1 MKNLSFIE
9 INSENVN
16 NDVMQSSIALY
27 SALIAD
33 RVKRFKQKGI
43 HQWQDNYAERNSQEN
58 VTQAILNDKG
68 KKLVVFFDSNNN
80 LVGATMVKSQERPG
94 FWDNGEY
101 DQNIDVGYITGLVSD
116 PKFSGQGAGKAIM
129 KALGEYGKQHG
140 IEKFRLDCRSDS
152 SEESF
157 LVRFYK
163 SCGFA
168 IVGVGNKEATEK
180 FEAYPYT
187 LLEATP
193 DSLIMIDEIKTEA
206 SL

>member
-1 MKNLSFIE
+1 MKNLSFVE

-16 NDVMQSSIALY
+16 DDVMQSAIALY

-101 DQNIDVGYITGLVSD
+101 DQNIDAGYITGLVSD
-116 PKFSGQGAGKAIM
+116 PKFSGQGVGKAIM
-129 KALGEYGKQHG
+129 KEVTVRKKVSWFDFINPVGLLSLELVIRKPQKNLKLILILFWKQLQT
-140 IEKFRLDCRSDS
+140 RL
-152 SEESF
+152 
-157 LVRFYK
+157 L
-163 SCGFA
+163 
-168 IVGVGNKEATEK
+168 
-180 FEAYPYT
+180 
-187 LLEATP
+187 
-193 DSLIMIDEIKTEA
+193 
-206 SL
+206 